1 MAEVLWRESVGSSN
15 LEKRLEDYIAVAVR
29 TVSAGQETNLKSQH
43 SGD

>member
-1 MAEVLWRESVGSSN
+1 MPEEEWRKSVGFSN

-29 TVSAGQETNLKSQH
+29 TVSAGQETSLKSQH